1 MKLGK
6 QPCLGLAVSVLLCL
20 CGGVATAAEP
30 AKVLDLVVASNV
42 DAPLVG
48 TFKDAVRARLKALSA
63 EQQKCWL
70 ALPADSFRAAAAD
83 YLARQLTD
91 AEVAQ
96 GLAFFATPV
105 GKRMA
110 RVYDGE
116 SSQPRPEELTNQE
129 MRQHDAFLAT
139 RPGSELLIPN
149 NLLQSREVKKQFD
162 KLFAKQW
169 KECGAPAN

>member
-6 QPCLGLAVSVLLCL
+6 QHCFGLAASALLCL
-20 CGGVATAAEP
+20 CAGVATAADR

-48 TFKDAVRARLKALSA
+48 TFKDAVRARLKELSA
-63 EQQKCWL
+63 GQRTCWL
-70 ALPADSFRAAAAD
+70 DLPADTFRTAAAD
-83 YLARQLTD
+83 YLARLLTD
-91 AEVAQ
+91 AEVDQ

-105 GKRMA
+105 GRKMA

-116 SSQPRPEELTNQE
+116 SSQPRPEGLTTQE
-129 MRQHDAFLAT
+129 MRQHDDFLAT

-149 NLLQSREVKKQFD
+149 NLLQSRETKKHFD
-162 KLFAKQW
+162 ALFAKKW
-169 KECGAPAN
+169 KECGGPPS

>member
-1 MKLGK
+1 LNHTR
-6 QPCLGLAVSVLLCL
+6 QTAPRVFAATLLCL
-20 CGGVATAAEP
+20 CTVAATAADHS
-30 AKVLDLVVASNV
+30 KVLDLVVASNV

-48 TFKDAVRARLKALSA
+48 TFKDAVRARLKGLDA
-63 EQQKCWL
+63 EQRKCWL
-70 ALPADSFRAAAAD
+70 DLPADTFQPAAVD
-83 YLARQLTD
+83 YLASQLTD
-91 AEVAQ
+91 AEVVE

-116 SSQPRPEELTNQE
+116 SSQARAVELSNLE

-149 NLLQSREVKKQFD
+149 NLLRSREVKKQFD
-162 KLFAKQW
+162 GLFAKKW
-169 KECGAPAN
+169 KHCGGPPD